1 MTSTRSA
8 TRVALLGP
16 ATTVSAYL
24 GAVQNE
30 GSLSAW
36 WVASGDPSVT
46 PRLQA
51 ARVVADRAAR
61 RLPAAADAAD
71 AHGAPEAASRI
82 RALNESV
89 MLLSQERQFVDLRI
103 TPDDAA
109 LGYYRDLDNETTTA
123 LDAFVRAPRSAVAV
137 TMFRDL
143 ATVARLESGAADERS
158 ILAVAYSRLVLP
170 DQLASDLVAAV
181 TLQDASA
188 NALQGQGRAPTRAII
203 TSGLRDFRSATD
215 QVRQRRA
222 SALNTRA
229 LAFAVTPAQWYA
241 SSSRQMAG
249 WGSIQHRLERSIDAG
264 LADREDHARLV
275 LWYYAVGALVA
286 LLLAGGLAYLVARA
300 VRRPLRQLADSAH
313 DVANRQLPALVDA
326 LNDDTVEPPT
336 ITPLVVESRDEL
348 GALAK
353 AFNHVERTTVE
364 VAELQRQ
371 AVRCGI
377 SDLYVNLA
385 RRNQPCSLAS

>member
-1 MTSTRSA
+1 MLRSLKLRTKLA
-8 TRVALLGP
+8 LIVVIPMIAAVAIAVPGFRSRRHDLDAVSNARALLEP

-24 GAVQNE
+24 RAVQDE

-36 WVASGDPSVT
+36 WVASGDPAVK

-61 RLPAAADAAD
+61 QLPAAADAAD

-158 ILAVAYSRLVLP
+158 ILAVAYSRLVLGGP
-170 DQLASDLVAAV
+170 ARVRSRRRGHPAGRVGERAAGAGTRDDPRHRHVGAARLPQRDRPGPPASRHRAEHPRARVRGHPRAV
-181 TLQDASA
+181 VHELQPAD
-188 NALQGQGRAPTRAII
+188 GRVGLDPAPTRAEH
-203 TSGLRDFRSATD
+203 R
-215 QVRQRRA
+215 RRA
-222 SALNTRA
+222 
-229 LAFAVTPAQWYA
+229 
-241 SSSRQMAG
+241 G
-249 WGSIQHRLERSIDAG
+249 
-264 LADREDHARLV
+264 
-275 LWYYAVGALVA
+275 
-286 LLLAGGLAYLVARA
+286 
-300 VRRPLRQLADSAH
+300 RP
-313 DVANRQLPALVDA
+313 
-326 LNDDTVEPPT
+326 
-336 ITPLVVESRDEL
+336 
-348 GALAK
+348 
-353 AFNHVERTTVE
+353 
-364 VAELQRQ
+364 
-371 AVRCGI
+371 
-377 SDLYVNLA
+377 
-385 RRNQPCSLAS
+385 